1 MKKIFFRAIF
11 IIITIIVECS
21 CSTTHQ
27 SNAFF
32 RTYESLNNGVIA
44 PTFITLKKPGKTFEI
59 YSPTMCI
66 TTIGMWETKGDTLI
80 FTPSLDYT
88 VEKEKLYIEN
98 LNDSIKTVTSIPK
111 YYLIKGDILHEITDY
126 SQIYPE
132 FMGNERPISSQY
144 KMMK

>member
-1 MKKIFFRAIF
+1 
-11 IIITIIVECS
+11 
-21 CSTTHQ
+21 
-27 SNAFF
+27 
-32 RTYESLNNGVIA
+32 
-44 PTFITLKKPGKTFEI
+44 
-59 YSPTMCI
+59 
-66 TTIGMWETKGDTLI
+66 MWETKGDTLI

-98 LNDSIKTVTSIPK
+98 LNDSIRTVTSIPK